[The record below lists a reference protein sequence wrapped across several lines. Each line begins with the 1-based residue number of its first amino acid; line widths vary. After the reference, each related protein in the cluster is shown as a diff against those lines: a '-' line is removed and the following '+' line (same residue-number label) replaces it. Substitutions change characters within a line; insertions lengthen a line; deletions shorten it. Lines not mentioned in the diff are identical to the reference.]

1 METRT
6 KKLFADTDDT
16 LQAYFDQIKHIP
28 LLTFEEEL
36 ELSRQI
42 QNGDEQAKRRLI
54 EANLRLVIK
63 IARIYLTSAVSFMDI
78 IQEGNIG
85 LMRAVDKY
93 DWNRNVRF
101 STYANWWIH
110 QAITRFL
117 ANRSRTIRLPHRK
130 EESLRKIRKAYHV
143 LSQTLQHEPTTDEIA
158 QYVHMEKNDVEYIL
172 NISSSLI
179 SLESDVGDADG
190 AQMVDLCEDYTW
202 NPERALLRKSSRR
215 MTRRFLS
222 RLKDRERRILI
233 YRYQL
238 DGGEKQ
244 TLKTIGDEMGISPE
258 TVRQIEIRAI
268 KKMKANAEEIQDAVD
283 LEAM

>member
-1 METRT
+1 METKT
-6 KKLFADTDDT
+6 KKLFADSDDI

-42 QNGDEQAKRRLI
+42 QQGDEKAKRRLI

-63 IARIYLTSAVSFMDI
+63 ISRIYLTSAVSFMDI

-85 LMRAVDKY
+85 LMRAVEKY

-117 ANRSRTIRLPHRK
+117 SNKCRVIRLPHRK
-130 EESLRKIRKAYHV
+130 EEALRKIRKAYHV
-143 LSQTLQHEPTTDEIA
+143 LSQTLQHQPTPEEIA
-158 QYVHMEKNDVEYIL
+158 EYVHMEKEDVAYIM
-172 NISSSLI
+172 NISTSLV
-179 SLESDVGDADG
+179 SLETDVGDDEG
-190 AQMVDLCEDYTW
+190 ATIVDLCEDYTW
-202 NPERALLRKSSRR
+202 NPERALLRKSSKK

-222 RLKDRERRILI
+222 RLKDRERRVLI

-268 KKMKANAEEIQDAVD
+268 KKMKADAAEIRDSVD
-283 LEAM
+283 VEAM